1 MFKKGIIGMF
11 LLFSLLAP
19 ASLLAEG
26 NTTKATTDKKVVKVE
41 KKEDKAL
48 EAAKVLL
55 DKMNLKQVYI
65 NAVNGL
71 TQRLINAN
79 AKFKKVDKKIKGFYQ
94 KYIGWDSMKDDL
106 AKLYAKYYTADE
118 LKDIANF
125 YSTKTGKKVL
135 KTMGKLT
142 YEGQMLTQKKLQ
154 PHLKE
159 LQNILDEVLKEDTKK
174 AEPKKEDKKSDSK
187 K

>member
-1 MFKKGIIGMF
+1 MFRKGVVGIF
-11 LLFSLLAP
+11 LLFSLL
-19 ASLLAEG
+19 STSYLLAEG
-26 NTTKATTDKKVVKVE
+26 NVTKGESAKKVVKAQ

-55 DKMNLKQVYI
+55 DEMNLKQVYI

-79 AKFKKVDKKIKGFYQ
+79 AKFKKVDKKIKAFYQ
-94 KYIGWDSMKDDL
+94 KYIGWKSMKDDL
-106 AKLYAKYYTADE
+106 AKLYAKYYTAEE
-118 LKDIANF
+118 LNDITKF

-159 LQNILDEVLKEDTKK
+159 LQDILDEAMKEDTKK
-174 AEPKKEDKKSDSK
+174 ENKKSDSK

>member
-1 MFKKGIIGMF
+1 MFKKGLIGVL
-11 LLFSLLAP
+11 LLFALLAP
-19 ASLLAEG
+19 ATLMAES
-26 NTTKATTDKKVVKVE
+26 NTTKSTQHKKVEKANVE

-55 DKMNLKQVYI
+55 EEMNLKQVYI

-79 AKFKKVDKKIKGFYQ
+79 SKFKKIDKKIKNFYQ
-94 KYIGWDSMKDDL
+94 KYIGWNAMKEDL

-125 YSTKTGKKVL
+125 YKTKTGKKVL
-135 KTMGKLT
+135 RTMNKLT
-142 YEGQMLTQKKLQ
+142 YEGQILTQKKLQ
-154 PHLKE
+154 PHLQE
-159 LQNILDEVLKEDTKK
+159 LQSILDKVM
-174 AEPKKEDKKSDSK
+174 KKETKKSDSK